1 MFRMR
6 SDRDVERY
14 TSPSRFEA
22 ERRVV
27 FQRLPLVVGREAE
40 LAAPGRFFT
49 HDAAGVPLLL
59 TRDPGGA
66 LHAML
71 NVCTHRSTRLV
82 DEEHGDAESFVCKL
96 HAWRFDLCGK
106 LARPGRTSLPQE
118 LEQFMDDRALV
129 DLPCESRHGFLWV
142 VPTSRARASIDM
154 AASLGASLDGEL
166 ASLGLAQLVE
176 VRRQTSTRPGN
187 WKLVM
192 ETLLDHAR
200 PGAVIPVFPSSV
212 LVVAGAAVSHLAVFP
227 GTVDDVTCVH
237 TQLAPR
243 AASTDAEREALAD
256 AWLAAGDL
264 FEEKPDEQRTPE
276 DDARRRNFE
285 ATVDRVIAAHPLRAR

>member
-27 FQRLPLVVGREAE
+27 FRRLPLVVGRDEE
-40 LAAPGRFFT
+40 LALPGRFFT
-49 HDAAGVPLLL
+49 HDAAGVPLLM
-59 TRDPGGA
+59 TRDPRGA

-71 NVCTHRSTRLV
+71 KVCTHRSTRLV
-82 DEEHGDAESFVCKL
+82 DEERGDAESFVCKL

-118 LEQFMDDRALV
+118 LEQFMDDRSLV

-142 VPTSRARASIDM
+142 VPTARAGIDI
-154 AASLGASLDGEL
+154 AASLGPSLDAEL
-166 ASLGLAQLVE
+166 EALGLAELVE
-176 VRRQTSTRPGN
+176 VRRQISTRPGN
-187 WKLVM
+187 WKLLM

-200 PGAVIPVFPSSV
+200 PGAVIPIFPSSV
-212 LVVAGAAVSHLAVFP
+212 LVVTNEAVSHLAVFP
-227 GTVDDVTCVH
+227 ATVDEVTCVH
-237 TQLAPR
+237 TQLARHAP
-243 AASTDAEREALAD
+243 ATDAEREALAD
-256 AWLAAGDL
+256 AWLDAGDVL
-264 FEEKPDEQRTPE
+264 FEEKSEADRTPE
-276 DDARRRNFE
+276 DDARRRRFE
-285 ATVDRVIAAHPLRAR
+285 ATVDRVIAAHPLRAG

>member
-1 MFRMR
+1 MR
-6 SDRDVERY
+6 SARDVERY

-27 FQRLPLVVGREAE
+27 FQRLPLVVGREDE
-40 LAAPGRFFT
+40 LAVPGRFFT
-49 HDAAGVPLLL
+49 HDAAGVPLLM
-59 TRDPGGA
+59 TRDPRGA

-82 DEEHGDAESFVCKL
+82 DEERGDAESFVCKL
-96 HAWRFDLCGK
+96 HAWRFGLCGK

-118 LEQFMDDRALV
+118 LEQLMDDRALV

-142 VPTSRARASIDM
+142 VPTARASIDM
-154 AASLGASLDGEL
+154 AASLGASLDAEL
-166 ASLGLAQLVE
+166 ASLGLSRLLE

-200 PGAVIPVFPSSV
+200 PGAVIPIFPSSV
-212 LVVAGAAVSHLAVFP
+212 LVVSSSAISHLAMFP
-227 GTVDDVTCVH
+227 GTVDDVTCLH
-237 TQLAPR
+237 TQLAAR
-243 AASTDAEREALAD
+243 APSTDAEREALAD
-256 AWLAAGDL
+256 AWLDAGDL
-264 FEEKPDEQRTPE
+264 FEQKSDEDRTPE
-276 DDARRRNFE
+276 DDARRRSFE
-285 ATVDRVIAAHPLRAR
+285 ATVDHVIATHPLRAR